1 MDNKPAESILSRFI
15 SGALAIGIG
24 RFSTVV
30 LGFLGLAIATRW
42 VSLEEMGAFTLLRL
56 IGSFMASMS
65 DFGISL
71 SLTRFLTSSEDVQDR
86 RKLTNT
92 ALFFRCLTIA
102 VACITVLLGRE
113 ALFLLF
119 GRIQYSELFIY
130 VPIILAVEGLC
141 GIMYAILEGS
151 FKFKALSIIEL
162 IASVLNLTLTIV
174 FVVWMKLGVLGL
186 IYMRIVFRGLNALFA
201 YFAARIQPRVEF
213 DLRKLEMMLKF
224 GFPIYINS
232 ILSFIFSRADTF
244 LIGALLGSA
253 EIALYEIARKIPESL
268 EMMADA
274 FRQVYFPFISKLFSS
289 GEIPKG
295 TRMLNHSIRLVT
307 FLGMF
312 GTLISIMFGKEII
325 TFVFSEKY
333 LASAPIFGIL
343 MILLTFTI
351 VNMITGYSLVAVGG
365 SNKIPFIESIHTM
378 LSFSGY
384 LILIPILNLAGAA
397 LANLSGT
404 VMVFPLYVLFLQRS
418 GIEVKFRFILKPILI
433 FGLFWVFIEA
443 LNPQC
448 LRSKIALIALFIFSN
463 LLMAVIN
470 QEDVAILIREGK
482 TILARILNR
491 SRPEGIDTE

>member
-1 MDNKPAESILSRFI
+1 LDKKPADSILSRFI
-15 SGALAIGIG
+15 SGTLAIGIG
-24 RFSTVV
+24 RLSTVV

-42 VSLEEMGAFTLLRL
+42 VSLEDMGVFTLLRL

-71 SLTRFLTSSEDVQDR
+71 SLTRFLASSENAQDK

-102 VACITVLLGRE
+102 VAFITALLGRE

-141 GIMYAILEGS
+141 GITYAILEGS
-151 FKFKALSIIEL
+151 FKFKSLSVIEF

-186 IYMRIVFRGLNALFA
+186 IYMRIVFRGLSAIFA
-201 YFAARIQPRVEF
+201 YFAARIRPRVEF
-213 DLRKLEMMLKF
+213 DLRKLVMMLKF

-312 GTLISIMFGKEII
+312 GTLISIIFGKEII

-351 VNMITGYSLVAVGG
+351 IHMISGYSLVAVGG
-365 SNKIPFIESIHTM
+365 AKKIPIIESIHTM
-378 LSFSGY
+378 ISFSGY

-397 LANLSGT
+397 LANLGGT
-404 VMVFPLYVLFLQRS
+404 IMVFPLYVFFLYRS
-418 GIEVKFRFILKPILI
+418 GIEVKFRFVLKPILI

-448 LRSKIALIALFIFSN
+448 LRPKIALIGLFIIAN

-470 QEDVAILIREGK
+470 QEDIAILIREGK
-482 TILARILNR
+482 TILARMLNR
-491 SRPEGIDTE
+491 SRPNSINTK